1 MDDSHTV
8 SKTVKNYTKTV
19 VLIED
24 DPDIGGLL
32 VEYLHGD
39 RHYRVILV
47 PDARKA
53 LQLVQGIQPDLF
65 VIDQLLPDMSGLEV
79 YDLLHSRKNLAAI
92 PVLMISAGTFA
103 HKITDHHLPFLRK
116 PFTLEELDYFL
127 ETLLP

>member
-1 MDDSHTV
+1 MNDADTV
-8 SKTVKNYTKTV
+8 SKTIKNYQKTV
-19 VLIED
+19 ILIED

-32 VEYLHGD
+32 VEYLHED
-39 RHYRVILV
+39 RHHRVILV
-47 PDARKA
+47 PSAGKA
-53 LQLVQGIQPDLF
+53 LQVVQGILPDLF

-79 YDLLHSRKNLAAI
+79 YDLLHSRKNLATI

-103 HKITDHHLPFLRK
+103 HKITDHRLPFLQK